1 MHARAIRHPYD
12 RQMARQTLHNNI
24 NNNNPANFVVFCN
37 RSNFC
42 HPSGSY
48 ATEGKKL
55 ILIITVDTVIAY
67 ITHDDR
73 PIYFISIKPAESE
86 ACVSV
91 LRKRQ
96 IK

>member
-1 MHARAIRHPYD
+1 MLPR
-12 RQMARQTLHNNI
+12 
-24 NNNNPANFVVFCN
+24 V
-37 RSNFC
+37 
-42 HPSGSY
+42 
-48 ATEGKKL
+48 KKL